1 MANPIADA
9 DDTQLEVWAFGRQG
23 RVTDRELAEAALRE
37 LIRRGEERAEAERA
51 EAELAAAA
59 ELARASLAPERA
71 TPDHDGDSATD
82 PDESP
87 DDDAASAVVAERH
100 DRRMRTTGLA
110 GLAAAAL
117 ALLAVAPLLTPSPT
131 AGDPLAVFERPAT
144 EADDAWVTTLTRD
157 SVSGITLGPRAVD
170 LGDGLTAVA
179 FRAAA
184 TVDGRST
191 AYDPYCLWV
200 SERGSS
206 TAPGSLSGTCTL
218 PERFAVEGVS
228 VPLRPSAGGTG
239 LDIVS
244 WGPTG
249 SPILAE
255 NQPLPSY
262 GGVRSVLDWL
272 VFPSVGDSTDPLAIV
287 GDPERLLMGPS
298 IVGLNA
304 AQGVAG
310 LDLTTWAYLREG
322 QSADA
327 PVLCVVSLVT
337 DPTVDATVPLETGTC
352 APLEAVQRQGLRYT
366 LTSAGVEWEV
376 LIGPDGEGRTDRVQP
391 ASELQQ

>member
-9 DDTQLEVWAFGRQG
+9 DDAQLEVWAFGRQG

-37 LIRRGEERAEAERA
+37 LIRRGEERAAAEQRERA
-51 EAELAAAA
+51 
-59 ELARASLAPERA
+59 SVAPERA
-71 TPDHDGDSATD
+71 ALDDDGVNDGDSATD
-82 PDESP
+82 PDKSP
-87 DDDAASAVVAERH
+87 DDAASAVVAERH
-100 DRRMRTTGLA
+100 NRRMRATGRA
-110 GLAAAAL
+110 GIAAAAL
-117 ALLAVAPLLTPSPT
+117 TLLAVAPLLTPSPT
-131 AGDPLAVFERPAT
+131 AGDPLAVFDRPVT
-144 EADDAWVTTLTRD
+144 DADEAWVATLTGD
-157 SVSGITLGPRAVD
+157 YVSGITLGPRAVD
-170 LGDGLTAVA
+170 LGDGLTAMA

-218 PERFAVEGVS
+218 PERFATEGLS
-228 VPLRPSAGGTG
+228 VPLRPSVSGTG

-337 DPTVDATVPLETGTC
+337 DPTVDATAPLETGTC

-391 ASELQQ
+391 ASGLQQ